1 MDAAEVLK
9 KKYGYAMTSLADPM
23 ETIEVPSVGGR
34 PPRTLQRQELA
45 QIIQPR
51 MREILELVDHELVKS
66 GQKKYLAGGVVLTG
80 GGALLQGTVQLAEAV
95 LNLGVCRGTI
105 KNIVGITDQLSSPD
119 YATAAGL
126 LIHGSKDKKGDQK
139 IKRAKHQKGNWIR
152 RIKTWLE
159 ENL

>member
-1 MDAAEVLK
+1 M
-9 KKYGYAMTSLADPM
+9 
-23 ETIEVPSVGGR
+23 GGR

-51 MREILELVDHELVKS
+51 MREILEMVDHELMKS

-80 GGALLQGTVQLAEAV
+80 GGSLLEGTVQLAEAV
-95 LNLGVCRGTI
+95 LDLGVSLGTL
-105 KNIVGITDQLSSPD
+105 KNIVGITEQISSPD

-126 LIHGSKDKKGDQK
+126 LIHGAKDKKGDQK
-139 IKRAKHQKGNWIR
+139 IKRIKHPKENWAK
-152 RIKTWLE
+152 RIKKWLE